1 MGAST
6 FKQDEAAAYSERA
19 RIWLTRGDGLRPVS
33 ERMFPHLHLQ
43 PGQVVVDMACGPGW
57 TALELARRVRPD
69 GLVIAADI
77 AEGMVQVA
85 AEQAAHHALDNIACA
100 VMDAEAPA
108 LPPASADAL
117 LCRFGLIHFPHPD
130 RALRAWYDLLRPGGR
145 VVVSVWGARER
156 VRPLGIIVECIEQIA
171 PHLLRDEGPLWFSFG
186 APGALAGAFRRAGF
200 VPLGEEHIPLPRRF
214 ASVEAFW
221 ETQTAYSGRLALLLN
236 QLTPREYAAV
246 RACACAKAR
255 TYCARDGTLVLPM
268 DAVVGWARKP

>member
-19 RIWLTRGDGLRPVS
+19 RIWLARGDGLRPVS
-33 ERMFPHLHLQ
+33 ERMFPHLHVR

-57 TALELARRVRPD
+57 TALEMARRVRPD

-156 VRPLGIIVECIEQIA
+156 VRP
-171 PHLLRDEGPLWFSFG
+171 
-186 APGALAGAFRRAGF
+186 FRRAGF

-268 DAVVGWARKP
+268 DAVIGWARKP